1 MKRVLFVFFSMLTGV
16 FTVAE
21 STSSDVL
28 VIDVRTMQ
36 EWDRGHLA
44 SAKRVEWQDIQ
55 SVIGSLASSIT
66 QHVVVYCRSGQRSGK
81 AKEILD
87 AMGYTHVTNA
97 GSLSEASDLLKE
109 SIVQ

>member
-1 MKRVLFVFFSMLTGV
+1 MKRVLFVFFSMLMGV
-16 FTVAE
+16 DTVAE
-21 STSSDVL
+21 STNDVL

-36 EWDRGHLA
+36 EWNQGHLA
-44 SAKRVEWQDIQ
+44 SAERVEWQDIH
-55 SVIGSLASSIT
+55 SVIGALASSIDK
-66 QHVVVYCRSGQRSGK
+66 HIVVYCRSGQRSGK